1 MLGHEV
7 FADDGVLAICNND
20 KIRMDGLTS
29 PNLEVVEL
37 NGCEL
42 VSGYNVCCPLSAIV
56 DCFAV

>member
-1 MLGHEV
+1 MVEHEF

-20 KIRMDGLTS
+20 KIRMDDLTS
-29 PNLEVVEL
+29 PGLEVVEL

-42 VSGYNVCCPLSAIV
+42 VSGYNACCPLSPIV